1 MGDRIKLLAKTR
13 VNPCSLTLI
22 YKMLEQP
29 REFVFIILKPATL
42 SNVALS
48 KFIKTELLKYGDI
61 KYLKESITVKKEIIS
76 EHYKDSRSSFWH
88 PFVINYLSNKVI
100 HHFILESNPNKYELK
115 GYSFADFLRSQVI
128 GPANLFKTKKNH
140 IRRLALNISSGFLI
154 DNLIHCSANTKE
166 ALTEICL
173 WYKNDPTIIK
183 EYETKAQDN
192 ANYLNS
198 V

>member
-1 MGDRIKLLAKTR
+1 
-13 VNPCSLTLI
+13 
-22 YKMLEQP
+22 MLEQP
-29 REFVFIILKPATL
+29 REFVFIILKPAAL
-42 SNVALS
+42 SNVALT

-100 HHFILESNPNKYELK
+100 QHFILESNPDKYELK
-115 GYSFADFLRSQVI
+115 RYSFADFLRSQVI

-140 IRRLALNISSGFLI
+140 IRRLALNIPSGFLI
-154 DNLIHCSANTKE
+154 DNLIHCSANTQE

-173 WYKNDPTIIK
+173 WYKNDPAVIK
-183 EYETKAQDN
+183 EFEIKAQDN

>member
-100 HHFILESNPNKYELK
+100 QHFILESNPNKYELK
-115 GYSFADFLRSQVI
+115 EYSFADFLRSQVI

-173 WYKNDPTIIK
+173 WYKNDPTVIK
-183 EYETKAQDN
+183 EFETKAQDN

>member
-29 REFVFIILKPATL
+29 REFVFIILKPAAL
-42 SNVALS
+42 SNVALK

-76 EHYKDSRSSFWH
+76 EHYKDSRSSLWH

-100 HHFILESNPNKYELK
+100 QHFILESNPNKYDLK
-115 GYSFADFLRSQVI
+115 GYLFADFLRSQII
-128 GPANLFKTKKNH
+128 GSANLFKTRKNH
-140 IRRLALNISSGFLI
+140 LRRLALNISSGFLI

-166 ALTEICL
+166 ALTEIGI
-173 WYKNDPTIIK
+173 WYKNDPVVIK
-183 EYETKAQDN
+183 EFETKAQDY